1 MNNIKKA
8 GIITGAVVGGVIGGT
23 ISVIGKVT
31 KKKFIDELGESVVDS
46 TILTG
51 GIAGDIASG
60 TANVISG
67 KIQHQ
72 QDKLEEGK
80 TELKSAGSQV
90 VQNFVNNVKT
100 VVDNSGEI
108 LEGVKEKDGKKILRG
123 TRTLA
128 KVAVVGALTVGTIKI
143 KPEDEASKADNTRSA
158 SLRRKKHQQRIQNK
172 SRTAMCRNACCPF
185 IFSVLIYR
193 LFFTASD
200 LFHAN
205 LGSGL

>member
-128 KVAVVGALTVGTIKI
+128 KVVVVGALTVGTIKI
-143 KPEDEASKADNTRSA
+143 KPEDESDEASKADAVSKVNEA
-158 SLRRKKHQQRIQNK
+158 SKADALSKVNE
-172 SRTAMCRNACCPF
+172 
-185 IFSVLIYR
+185 
-193 LFFTASD
+193 ASKAD
-200 LFHAN
+200 DVSKAKDSSKADEFGNPKDKDCSEEDSTL
-205 LGSGL
+205 